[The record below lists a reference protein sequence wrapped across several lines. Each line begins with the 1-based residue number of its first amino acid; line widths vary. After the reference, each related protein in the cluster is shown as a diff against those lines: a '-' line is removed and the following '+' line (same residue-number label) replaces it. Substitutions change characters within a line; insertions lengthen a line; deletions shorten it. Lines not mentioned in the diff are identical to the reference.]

1 MSKKIVQDVVPPNE
15 RTIRR
20 IPLSER
26 QKTKFFPSERIK
38 EENPSTPTPPNPP
51 KKKKW
56 KKFLWWGIGILV
68 LLILIRLFAFAEA
81 EVIIKPKQE
90 TINLNE
96 TFLASKEINSENNS
110 IPFKVIE
117 VSEKLEKTAEAVGE
131 EEVERKASG
140 EIVIFNNHSTNS
152 QPLVQN
158 TRFETPEGLI
168 FRINEPITVPGM
180 TERNGEKVPGQLKV
194 KVYAD
199 QPGEKYN
206 TGLTDFTIPG
216 FEGLPQFDNFFARSS
231 TKMSGGF
238 VGTVKTVDS
247 EDLEMTRVKLQSEL
261 NSLLAQKMSGE
272 TPEGFFLLDESLS
285 IDFENSIDEKSEQ
298 LVSITEIGTAY
309 AIILDKEKLEAVL
322 SENSLR
328 ETAPIKI
335 ANLETL
341 NFNIIGDS
349 FDVKNSTS
357 FELNI
362 EGNPQFVWV
371 VSEEDI
377 KRDLAGEPRRNL
389 QALLSK
395 YSSIDEAEAATKP
408 FWKRSFPK
416 DEEKIYIEIVY

>member
-1 MSKKIVQDVVPPNE
+1 
-15 RTIRR
+15 
-20 IPLSER
+20 
-26 QKTKFFPSERIK
+26 
-38 EENPSTPTPPNPP
+38 
-51 KKKKW
+51 
-56 KKFLWWGIGILV
+56 
-68 LLILIRLFAFAEA
+68 
-81 EVIIKPKQE
+81 
-90 TINLNE
+90 
-96 TFLASKEINSENNS
+96 
-110 IPFKVIE
+110 
-117 VSEKLEKTAEAVGE
+117 
-131 EEVERKASG
+131 
-140 EIVIFNNHSTNS
+140 
-152 QPLVQN
+152 
-158 TRFETPEGLI
+158 
-168 FRINEPITVPGM
+168 M